1 MRPQLVLCCLLTFAT
16 STVAQANNP
25 EVALLREQVKAL
37 RLEEK
42 TVVTLIKQQYQS
54 IINFAKLNER
64 ELAQLRKELGQQ
76 ERQYLSLTGN
86 KTQKNDIR
94 RNYEQLRKVLG
105 GEVKLD
111 AAAIRQLREQE
122 ALHVKL
128 VQTVYRA
135 KIQEVEQLIRVASK
149 VTAPAPVR
157 RR

>member
-1 MRPQLVLCCLLTFAT
+1 MRPQIVLCCLLTFAT

>member
-1 MRPQLVLCCLLTFAT
+1 LTFAT
-16 STVAQANNP
+16 STVALANNP
-25 EVALLREQVKAL
+25 EVALLREQVKVL

-42 TVVTLIKQQYQS
+42 TVVNLIKQQYQS
-54 IINFAKLNER
+54 IINYAKLNER

-105 GEVKLD
+105 GEVRLD
-111 AAAIRQLREQE
+111 SAAIRQLREQE
-122 ALHVKL
+122 AIHVKL

-135 KIQEVEQLIRVASK
+135 KIQEVEQVIRVASK
-149 VTAPAPVR
+149 VTPAAPVR

>member
-1 MRPQLVLCCLLTFAT
+1 MRPQIVLCCLLTFAT

-135 KIQEVEQLIRVASK
+135 KIQEVEQVIRVASK

>member
-1 MRPQLVLCCLLTFAT
+1 MRPQIVLCCLLTFAT

-54 IINFAKLNER
+54 IINYAKLNER

-135 KIQEVEQLIRVASK
+135 KIQEVEQVIRVASK

>member
-1 MRPQLVLCCLLTFAT
+1 MRPQIVLCCLLTFAT

-54 IINFAKLNER
+54 IINYAKLNER

>member
-1 MRPQLVLCCLLTFAT
+1 MRPQIVLCCLLTFAT

-135 KIQEVEQLIRVASK
+135 KIQEVEQVIRVTSK
-149 VTAPAPVR
+149 VTPPNPGR